1 MEKERMVEA
10 SMNEMSKAFHQA
22 HQTLSEAVKS
32 AGDIAKQMEGGALL
46 GDAGDEFRAAIQN
59 QFTQNV
65 NRLGAKVMEMEGDIQ
80 KAVAAIHQEEQ
91 KAQSRFQN

>member
-22 HQTLSEAVKS
+22 NQMLTEAIKTS
-32 AGDIAKQMEGGALL
+32 QDIGKTMEGGALQ
-46 GDAGDEFRAAIQN
+46 GDAGDEFRNAISGPL
-59 QFTQNV
+59 TQNV
-65 NRLGAKVMEMEGDIQ
+65 NRLAAKLMEMEGDIQ

-91 KAQSRFQN
+91 TAQKRFQN